1 MRGSRWIALAAGVAL
16 AIAGVAAASPVGASG
31 GGSVPA
37 GSTLCT
43 DTLRSG
49 NGVWFYGHVYD
60 PATMGETGTWT
71 VLRST
76 TLGGPETEIL
86 RATDDELPTHY
97 LDRGQI
103 GTFHYRALRG
113 RAGRNQQQP
122 IQRPRWRLGPWPQP
136 LVDVAYDIGPSTA
149 ILGPG
154 ARYCDDVALGDR
166 ARVVGSASVPVQWS
180 FNGVNEDY
188 ASVSNAWVGPVTTAI
203 DQVNTSTRKPVVE
216 LSACVTNVSST
227 AATVSFELS
236 QA

>member
-1 MRGSRWIALAAGVAL
+1 MRGRRWIALAAGVAL
-16 AIAGVAAASPVGASG
+16 AMAGVAAASPAGASG

-60 PATMGETGTWT
+60 PATIGETGTWS

-103 GTFHYRALRG
+103 GTFHYRACVVVHGGTSSSRSSVAL
-113 RAGRNQQQP
+113 
-122 IQRPRWRLGPWPQP
+122 RLGPWPQP
-136 LVDVAYDIGPSTA
+136 LVDVAYDLGPSTA